1 MSDGVKALADSL
13 YIPIDIRDD
22 ADENVDFSLYN
33 TIIPTPGVSPNNRIY
48 KSDKILSEMDFA
60 ARYLPKGFKTIC
72 VTGTDGKSTTAW
84 ILYKLLCSEYGEGQV
99 FLSGNFEVPF
109 SETVRQIREQGLKR
123 GFIVIEVSSFMAYN
137 LSCLS
142 GLKSLELFPK

>member
-1 MSDGVKALADSL
+1 MESL
-13 YIPIDIRDD
+13 HIPIDIRDD
-22 ADENVDFSLYN
+22 ADENIDFSLYSA
-33 TIIPTPGVSPNNRIY
+33 IIPTPGVAPSNRIY
-48 KSDKILSEMDFA
+48 QSNTILSEMDFA

-72 VTGTDGKSTTAW
+72 ITGTDGKSTTAW
-84 ILYKLLCSEYGEGQV
+84 ILYKLFCSEYGEEKV
-99 FLSGNFEVPF
+99 FLSGNFEIPF

-137 LSCLS
+137 LSCSS